1 MSIELHHLQAALSLR
16 PAERITE
23 PVGKQASVA
32 AVVLPSLELLFIRR
46 SEHPG
51 DPWSGHVAFPGGKQ
65 DPEDA
70 TPRAAAIRETQE
82 EVGLDLS
89 SATFLGPL
97 DEIATF
103 NQLPRMVIRPFVFAL
118 DAPPV
123 LAPNEEVRSTHP
135 LALTHLLSGHGRGE
149 FTLKW
154 GGRNVQLPCV
164 DFDGVRLWGLTLQV
178 VDGLLNR
185 IDGRG
190 VGLARPRQ

>member
-1 MSIELHHLQAALSLR
+1 MSIELHHLEAALSHR
-16 PAERITE
+16 PPERIHE
-23 PVGKQASVA
+23 PTGREASVA
-32 AVVLPSLELLFIRR
+32 AVVLPTLELLFIRR
-46 SEHPG
+46 AEHPG

-65 DPEDA
+65 EPSDPSA
-70 TPRAAAIRETQE
+70 RAAAIRETHE

-89 SATFLGPL
+89 TATFLGAL

-103 NQLPRMVIRPFVFAL
+103 NQLPRMVIRPFVFFL
-118 DAPPV
+118 DAPPR

-135 LALTHLLSGHGRGE
+135 LAISRLLAGEGRGE

-154 GGRNVQLPCV
+154 GGRDVQLPCV

-178 VDGLLNR
+178 VDGLLHR

-190 VGLARPRQ
+190 VGLVRPRQ